1 MNQLADLHTHS
12 TASDGQYS
20 PAQVV
25 QRAGQAG
32 VEVLALTD
40 HDTIDGV
47 EEAVQAGKTLGM
59 TVLRGVELGAKEAR
73 HLHIL
78 GLALPRDCA
87 PLARLCRKLLDGR
100 NERKYRIV
108 DFLKEKG
115 VPVDL
120 AEVEQLAGGEVI
132 ARPHFAQVMVRHGY
146 VKDSREAFDRYL
158 DTEEYQRIERFKAS
172 AADCIAA
179 IRQSGGRA
187 VLAHPCQLKLPMEEL
202 EQLVRRLKEAG
213 LEGMECYYPEHTP
226 QMAAGIPRRAATST
240 AKPSTPTGLSCP
252 PRWTWSG
259 SCVNNLRNPWT
270 APVLAEPNGG
280 CFLCSGV
287 RSGLEEEK
295 SAGGSLFCHICPV

>member
-1 MNQLADLHTHS
+1 MQKLADLHTHS

-187 VLAHPCQLKLPMEEL
+187 VLAHPCQLKLPLEEL

-226 QMAAGIPRRAATST
+226 QMAAEYAA
-240 AKPSTPTGLSCP
+240 
-252 PRWTWSG
+252 
-259 SCVNNLRNPWT
+259 
-270 APVLAEPNGG
+270 LAEKY
-280 CFLCSGV
+280 
-287 RSGLEEEK
+287 GLHPT
-295 SAGGSLFCHICPV
+295 AGSDFHGEAVHPDRPFMPTALDLEWLLR